1 MVCAGCSDD
10 MPSPSTAAPTL
21 VPCGATTTYQYAAHD
36 DVDPKLTSV
45 DIYMP
50 SANEDVVERTA
61 ARGPDMR
68 LDLHVEFVE
77 ALRAADVSTTVL
89 DARVLDNAEVSVNIA
104 AEDDTV
110 VTPALM
116 QFLAGCFT
124 TT

>member
-1 MVCAGCSDD
+1 VSHPDPLVHDTYRSAFGTDPEKWETASPLRHIRAGKGI
-10 MPSPSTAAPTL
+10 PGYF
-21 VPCGATTTYQYAAHD
+21 V
-36 DVDPKLTSV
+36 
-45 DIYMP
+45 
-50 SANEDVVERTA
+50 A